1 MGAWGT
7 EIFSDDLAQD
17 IRGEYNVLLSVGKS
31 DSDAEKMLI
40 NYYSNIL
47 NCSNPDEDVFWFA
60 LALSEWKKGRL
71 SETVK
76 EKALSALKK

>member
-17 IRGEYNVLLSVGKS
+17 IRGEYNVLLSIGKS

-40 NYYSNIL
+40 DY
-47 NCSNPDEDVFWFA
+47 
-60 LALSEWKKGRL
+60 
-71 SETVK
+71 
-76 EKALSALKK
+76 